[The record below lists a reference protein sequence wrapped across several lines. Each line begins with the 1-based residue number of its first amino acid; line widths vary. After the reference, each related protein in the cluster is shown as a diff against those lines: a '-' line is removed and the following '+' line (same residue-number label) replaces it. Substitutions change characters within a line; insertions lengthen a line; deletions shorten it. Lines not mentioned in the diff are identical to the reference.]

1 MNEKAL
7 YKLEFNKIRTKL
19 ANYAITEEAREHI
32 NELRPTATPAE
43 VYQLQEQTH
52 DAVNISL
59 KKGRPPINRI
69 KQIKTSIQRVQIGG
83 VIGSGEILNIGKV
96 LKTSRLLKKYSS
108 EETTGITFNSLQR
121 HFDSLCTYK
130 ELEYEIERC
139 IIAEDEFSDEATPT
153 LSNIRRQMTRLT
165 IKVKDTIQN
174 IIQSSQYKDM
184 LQESIVTVR
193 DGRQC
198 IPIKAAQKTAFKG
211 IVHDTSGSG
220 ATVFIEPAAVVEMN
234 NKIRELM
241 SAEQDEI
248 QVILATFSE
257 KISFITEELLLT
269 FKSII
274 ELDIIFAKSE
284 YALKINARAPVLNEK
299 GYINLKGARHPLL
312 NSTAVVPIDIY
323 VGKEFTTLLIT
334 GPNTGGKTVTLKTI
348 GLFTIMA
355 QCGLFIP
362 AKENSELA
370 IFDDVFAGLGD
381 EQSIEQSLSTFSAH
395 MMNLIE
401 ILADMTTNSLILLDE
416 LGSGTDPVEGAALA
430 MSILEHLRK
439 QQITTVATTHYSEL
453 KLYALS
459 TPNVENAGCEFDIQE
474 LRPTYKLL
482 IGVPGKSNAFEISK
496 KLGFPE
502 HLIDDAKVFLQK
514 ENVKM
519 EDILVELEYS
529 KRTALVEKENALK
542 FRQEAETLKESI
554 KKERQKLEVSR
565 QKILKRAEEKG
576 KELLRE
582 VEIETENILKEV
594 RQMARESL
602 INVDENTLQSIK
614 QKVQNTK
621 ITKSS
626 EIDKKIGYTKPKPKV
641 LKDVKVGEEVLV
653 ISFNQ
658 SGIVTNVSN
667 NEATVQLGILPIT
680 VRLDD
685 ISRNVQG
692 TNKSKN
698 LTTNQNISHNVRKTM
713 TIRPEIDLRGMTGDE
728 AIEAASQYLDDA
740 YLSGLK
746 NVTIIHGKG
755 TGVLREAIKNMLRK
769 IPHVQSYRPGKY
781 GEGEHGVTVVELK

>member
-7 YKLEFNKIRTKL
+7 YKLEFHKIREKL
-19 ANYAITEEAREHI
+19 ANYAITDEARDQI
-32 NELRPTATPAE
+32 KLLRPTSDPSE
-43 VYQLQEQTH
+43 VYKLQGQTN
-52 DAVNISL
+52 DAINISL
-59 KKGRPPINRI
+59 KKGRLPINRI

-83 VIGSGEILNIGKV
+83 IIGSGEILNIGKV
-96 LKTSRLLKKYSS
+96 LKTARLLKKYAH
-108 EETTGITFNSLQR
+108 EEVMDTQLNTLGEY
-121 HFDSLCTYK
+121 FDSLYVYK
-130 ELEYEIERC
+130 ELEYEINRC
-139 IIAEDEFSDEATPT
+139 IIAEDEFSDDATPT
-153 LSNIRRQMTRLT
+153 LSSIRRQISRLNL
-165 IKVKDTIQN
+165 KVKDTIQS
-174 IIQSSQYKDM
+174 IIQSTQYKDM
-184 LQESIVTVR
+184 VQEAIVTVR

-198 IPIKAAQKTAFKG
+198 IPIKAAQKTSFKG

-220 ATVFIEPAAVVEMN
+220 STVFIEPAAVVEMN
-234 NKIRELM
+234 NKIRELI

-269 FKSII
+269 FDSII
-274 ELDIIFAKSE
+274 TLDIIFAKSE
-284 YALKINARAPVLNEK
+284 YALKINAHAPVLNEK
-299 GYINLKGARHPLL
+299 KYINLKGARHPLL
-312 NSTAVVPIDIY
+312 NPTTVVPIDVY
-323 VGKEFTTLLIT
+323 VGSDFTTLLIT

-362 AKENSELA
+362 AKENSDLA
-370 IFDDVFAGLGD
+370 IFDDVFASLGE
-381 EQSIEQSLSTFSAH
+381 EQSIEQSLSSFSAQ
-395 MMNLIE
+395 MVNLIE
-401 ILADMTTNSLILLDE
+401 ILTDMTTNSLILLDE
-416 LGSGTDPVEGAALA
+416 LGSGTDPTEGAALA
-430 MSILEHLRK
+430 MSVLEHLRK

-459 TPNVENAGCEFDIQE
+459 NNNVENAGCEFDIQQ

-514 ENVKM
+514 ENIKM

-542 FRQEAETLKESI
+542 FRQEAEDLKDSI

-576 KELLRE
+576 KELLRD

-594 RQMARESL
+594 RQTARDALSN
-602 INVDENTLQSIK
+602 IDENTLQSIK
-614 QKVQNTK
+614 QKVHQTK
-621 ITKSS
+621 ATKSA
-626 EIDKKIGYTKPKPKV
+626 ELDKKIGYTKPKPKL
-641 LKDVKVGEEVLV
+641 LKDVKIGEEVLV

-658 SGIVTNVSN
+658 SGIVTNIKN
-667 NEATVQLGILPIT
+667 NKVTVQLGILPVT
-680 VRLDD
+680 VKLDD
-685 ISRNVQG
+685 ISRSIKSGQVDKEYSKKQG
-692 TNKSKN
+692 
-698 LTTNQNISHNVRKTM
+698 ISHNVRKTM

-769 IPHVQSYRPGKY
+769 IPHVASYRPGKY